1 MHSLFQIQ
9 IKFKLSLGLNRKIM
23 SHNYVVFDN
32 VVELNKDED
41 LEQPEPTTVALN
53 DAANKNRASYIGN
66 HRILWIKN
74 KKIIFTLGPHCKKK
88 NTLLK
93 FKIKLFRAIFHV
105 YVFTLNRRRIGNL
118 DLHCSQIQYFN
129 VFIDDFYHN
138 DGIICLFI
146 NCLAKSRNY
155 SCRR

>member
-9 IKFKLSLGLNRKIM
+9 IKFRLSLGLNRKIM

-66 HRILWIKN
+66 HRI
-74 KKIIFTLGPHCKKK
+74 
-88 NTLLK
+88 
-93 FKIKLFRAIFHV
+93 
-105 YVFTLNRRRIGNL
+105 
-118 DLHCSQIQYFN
+118 
-129 VFIDDFYHN
+129 
-138 DGIICLFI
+138 
-146 NCLAKSRNY
+146 
-155 SCRR
+155 